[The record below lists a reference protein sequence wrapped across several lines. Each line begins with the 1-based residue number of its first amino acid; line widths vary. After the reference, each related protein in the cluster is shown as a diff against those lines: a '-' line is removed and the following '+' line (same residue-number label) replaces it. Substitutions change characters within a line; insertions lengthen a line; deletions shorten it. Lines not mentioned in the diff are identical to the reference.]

1 MKTIVLAYNDTASSN
16 RALERA
22 AELARFYEAKLVVT
36 SVVPVLVG
44 AELSSGPGLELQQA
58 DARLRE
64 LGH

>member
-44 AELSSGPGLELQQA
+44 AELSS
-58 DARLRE
+58 
-64 LGH
+64 